1 MRDNHQVTHSIAVS
15 RACAVLV
22 TSVLLT
28 GCVSTVRGTAVQ
40 GRPAGPL
47 DVAPLTES
55 RLDTLLLGVDEL
67 NDIMGSTQMKVTSE
81 LDEMTDHADEVSDP
95 DCLGAV
101 YGAEEPV
108 YAGTGWTAVRDQVV
122 REPSDD
128 NEHWVEQTAV
138 LYPAAADAQAFF
150 DESTATWLDCANS
163 AIGVGDGEY
172 LWQLGDVES
181 ESSLI
186 TQLTTQEGTDG
197 WACQHAL
204 SLVSNAT
211 VEAWAC
217 GYSIS
222 DEAAEIVSAMVDN
235 AAS

>member
-1 MRDNHQVTHSIAVS
+1 MTHSIAVS

-55 RLDTLLLGVDEL
+55 RLDTLLLGADEL

-108 YAGTGWTAVRDQVV
+108 YAGTGWTAVRDEILRDEGNDHFLNQTVV
-122 REPSDD
+122 LFRSADQAAEFFEASKTQWRE
-128 NEHWVEQTAV
+128 
-138 LYPAAADAQAFF
+138 
-150 DESTATWLDCANS
+150 CANS
-163 AIGVGDGEY
+163 SVVETDDDRDTTWNIGDLTEVGGNVIST
-172 LWQLGDVES
+172 DVG
-181 ESSLI
+181 
-186 TQLTTQEGTDG
+186 QEGTPRV
-197 WACQHAL
+197 CQHAMGVVTN
-204 SLVSNAT
+204 LVAET
-211 VEAWAC
+211 IAC
-217 GYSIS
+217 SDDIS
-222 DEAAEIVSAMVDN
+222 DEAESVVTTTIDYAVDEGQG
-235 AAS
+235 A